1 MTAGN
6 EEHEPLI
13 TSSVD
18 NQRVAFNNSPPDGRS
33 PESSPRGS
41 GNEVTLAIPAQR
53 NYGAI
58 GGVEKV
64 TYTWADINAFATE
77 SRARSRRTW
86 NFWKPSAS
94 GMFQQRKQLLRN
106 VNGAAYPGELLAIM
120 GSSGAGKT
128 TLLNTLTF
136 RTPSGVLSSGTR
148 ALNGQ
153 PATPEALSALSAYVQ
168 QQDLFIGTLTVKEH
182 LIFQAMVRM
191 DRHIPYAQRMR
202 RVQEVITELALTKCQ
217 NTVIGIPGRLKG
229 ISGGEMKRLSF
240 ASEVLTDPPLMFCDE
255 PTSGLDS
262 FMAQNVLQVLKGL
275 AQKGKTVV
283 CTIHQ
288 PSSELYAMFDKLLI
302 MADGKV
308 AFLGSP
314 DQANDFFKDLGAA
327 CPPNYNPADHFIQ
340 LLAGVPGREETT
352 RTTIDTVCTAFARS
366 EIGCKVAAE
375 AENALY
381 FEVCVTVDHFIQ
393 LLAGVPGREETT
405 RTTIDTVCTA
415 FARSEIGCKVAAE
428 AENALYF
435 EVCVTVDHFIQLLAG
450 VPGREETTR
459 TTIDTVC
466 TAFARSEIGCKVAA
480 EAENALYFEV
490 CVTVDHF
497 IQLLA
502 GVPGREETTRTT
514 IDTVCTAFA
523 RSEIGCKVA
532 AEAENALY
540 FEVCVTVDHF
550 IQLLAGVPGREETT
564 RTTIDTVCTAFAR
577 SEIGCKVAAEA
588 ENALYFEVCVTVD
601 HFIQLLAGVP
611 GREET
616 TRTTIDTVCTAFA
629 RSEIGCKVAAE
640 AENAL
645 YFEVCVTVDHFIQLL
660 AGVPGRE
667 ETTRTTID
675 TVCTAF
681 ARSEIGCKVAAEAEN
696 ALYFEVSVTVDHF
709 IQLLAGVPGREETTP
724 PSTRCACEL
733 MRKISSGWADPAWSE
748 ATAMRARR
756 SPYKA
761 SWCAQFRAVLWRS
774 WLSVTKEPMLIKVRF
789 LQTIMVSILIGV
801 IYFGQSLDQDGV
813 MNINGAIF
821 MFLTNMTFQNIFAVI
836 NVFCSELPIFI
847 REHHSGMYRADVYF
861 LSKTLAEAPVFA
873 TIPLVFTTI
882 AYYMIGLN
890 PEPKRFF
897 IASGLAALITNVATS
912 FGYLISCASNS
923 VSMAA
928 SVGPPIIIPFMLFGG
943 FFLNTGSVPPYLGWI
958 SYLSWFHYGNEAL
971 LVNQWSGVET
981 ISCTRENF
989 TCPASGQV
997 VLDTLSFSEDDFTMD
1012 VVSMVLLFI
1021 GFRFLAYLALLYRAR
1036 RGK

>member
-1 MTAGN
+1 MTGAAGN
-6 EEHEPLI
+6 DEHEPLI
-13 TSSVD
+13 ASSVD
-18 NQRVAFNNSPPDGRS
+18 NQRVTYNNSPQDANTPS
-33 PESSPRGS
+33 QSPRTS
-41 GNEVTLAIPAQR
+41 GGEVTLGLSSHR

-58 GGVEKV
+58 GATEKV
-64 TYTWADINAFATE
+64 TYTWADVNAFATE
-77 SRARSRRTW
+77 SRSRSRRFW
-86 NFWKPSAS
+86 HFWKPSAS
-94 GMFQQRKQLLRN
+94 TMFQQRKQLLRS

-136 RTPSGVLSSGTR
+136 RTPSGVVASGTR

-153 PATPEALSALSAYVQ
+153 PATPEALAAMSAYVQ
-168 QQDLFIGTLTVKEH
+168 QQDLFIGTLTVREH
-182 LIFQAMVRM
+182 LIFQALVRM

-202 RVQEVITELALTKCQ
+202 RVQEVISELALSKCQ

-262 FMAQNVLQVLKGL
+262 FMAQNVIQVLKGL
-275 AQKGKTVV
+275 AQKGKTVI

-302 MADGKV
+302 MADGRV

-314 DQANDFFKDLGAA
+314 DQATEFFKELGAA
-327 CPPNYNPADHFIQ
+327 CPANYNPADHFIQ
-340 LLAGVPGREETT
+340 LLAGVPGREEAT
-352 RTTIDTVCTAFARS
+352 RHTIDTVCTAFAKS
-366 EIGCKVAAE
+366 ELGCSIAAE
-375 AENALY
+375 AENVLY
-381 FEVCVTVDHFIQ
+381 NE
-393 LLAGVPGREETT
+393 
-405 RTTIDTVCTA
+405 
-415 FARSEIGCKVAAE
+415 
-428 AENALYF
+428 
-435 EVCVTVDHFIQLLAG
+435 
-450 VPGREETTR
+450 
-459 TTIDTVC
+459 
-466 TAFARSEIGCKVAA
+466 
-480 EAENALYFEV
+480 
-490 CVTVDHF
+490 
-497 IQLLA
+497 
-502 GVPGREETTRTT
+502 
-514 IDTVCTAFA
+514 
-523 RSEIGCKVA
+523 
-532 AEAENALY
+532 
-540 FEVCVTVDHF
+540 
-550 IQLLAGVPGREETT
+550 
-564 RTTIDTVCTAFAR
+564 
-577 SEIGCKVAAEA
+577 
-588 ENALYFEVCVTVD
+588 
-601 HFIQLLAGVP
+601 
-611 GREET
+611 
-616 TRTTIDTVCTAFA
+616 
-629 RSEIGCKVAAE
+629 
-640 AENAL
+640 
-645 YFEVCVTVDHFIQLL
+645 
-660 AGVPGRE
+660 
-667 ETTRTTID
+667 
-675 TVCTAF
+675 
-681 ARSEIGCKVAAEAEN
+681 
-696 ALYFEVSVTVDHF
+696 
-709 IQLLAGVPGREETTP
+709 
-724 PSTRCACEL
+724 
-733 MRKISSGWADPAWSE
+733 RKMASGWADVAWSS
-748 ATAMRARR
+748 TAALRARR

-801 IYFGQSLDQDGV
+801 IYFGQHLDQDGV

-890 PEPKRFF
+890 PAPERFF

-912 FGYLISCASNS
+912 FGYLISCASSS

-943 FFLNTGSVPPYLGWI
+943 FFLNSGSVPPYLGWI
-958 SYLSWFHYGNEAL
+958 SYLSWFRYGNEAL
-971 LVNQWSGVET
+971 LINQWSGVDS
-981 ISCTRENF
+981 IACTRENF

-1012 VVSMVLLFI
+1012 VVNMVLLFI
-1021 GFRFLAYLALLYRAR
+1021 GFRLLAYIALLLRTR

>member
-18 NQRVAFNNSPPDGRS
+18 NQRVAYSNSPPDDRT
-33 PESSPRGS
+33 PESSSPRGS
-41 GNEVTLAIPAQR
+41 GGEVTLAIPAHR

-77 SRARSRRTW
+77 SRSRSRRIW

-182 LIFQAMVRM
+182 LVFQAMVRM

-262 FMAQNVLQVLKGL
+262 FMAQNVIQVLKGL

-366 EIGCKVAAE
+366 EVGCKIAAE

-381 FEVCVTVDHFIQ
+381 FE
-393 LLAGVPGREETT
+393 
-405 RTTIDTVCTA
+405 
-415 FARSEIGCKVAAE
+415 
-428 AENALYF
+428 
-435 EVCVTVDHFIQLLAG
+435 
-450 VPGREETTR
+450 
-459 TTIDTVC
+459 
-466 TAFARSEIGCKVAA
+466 
-480 EAENALYFEV
+480 
-490 CVTVDHF
+490 
-497 IQLLA
+497 
-502 GVPGREETTRTT
+502 
-514 IDTVCTAFA
+514 
-523 RSEIGCKVA
+523 
-532 AEAENALY
+532 
-540 FEVCVTVDHF
+540 
-550 IQLLAGVPGREETT
+550 
-564 RTTIDTVCTAFAR
+564 
-577 SEIGCKVAAEA
+577 
-588 ENALYFEVCVTVD
+588 
-601 HFIQLLAGVP
+601 
-611 GREET
+611 
-616 TRTTIDTVCTAFA
+616 
-629 RSEIGCKVAAE
+629 
-640 AENAL
+640 
-645 YFEVCVTVDHFIQLL
+645 
-660 AGVPGRE
+660 
-667 ETTRTTID
+667 
-675 TVCTAF
+675 
-681 ARSEIGCKVAAEAEN
+681 
-696 ALYFEVSVTVDHF
+696 
-709 IQLLAGVPGREETTP
+709 
-724 PSTRCACEL
+724 
-733 MRKISSGWADPAWSE
+733 RKISQGWADPAWSE
-748 ATAMRARR
+748 ATAIRARR

-801 IYFGQSLDQDGV
+801 IYFGQHLDQDGV

-981 ISCTRENF
+981 IACTRENF

-1012 VVSMVLLFI
+1012 VVNMILLFI

>member
-1 MTAGN
+1 MTAGS

-13 TSSVD
+13 SSSVD
-18 NQRVAFNNSPPDGRS
+18 NQRVTYNNSPQDTS
-33 PESSPRGS
+33 PNDSPRGS
-41 GNEVTLAIPAQR
+41 AGEVTLAIPQPR
-53 NYGAI
+53 SYGAI
-58 GGVEKV
+58 GGAEKV

-77 SRARSRRTW
+77 DRSRNRKFW
-86 NFWKPSAS
+86 NFWRGSNNR
-94 GMFQQRKQLLRN
+94 MFQQRKQLLRN
-106 VNGAAYPGELLAIM
+106 VNGAAYPGELLALM

-136 RTPSGVLSSGTR
+136 RTPSGVMSSGTR

-153 PATPEALSALSAYVQ
+153 PATPEAMAALSAYVQ

-182 LIFQAMVRM
+182 LIFQALVRM

-202 RVQEVITELALTKCQ
+202 RVQEVISELALTKCQ

-262 FMAQNVLQVLKGL
+262 FMAQNVIQVLSGL
-275 AQKGKTVV
+275 AKKGKTIV

-302 MADGKV
+302 MAEGRV

-314 DQANDFFKDLGAA
+314 DQATEFFRDLGAA
-327 CPPNYNPADHFIQ
+327 CPANYNPADHYIQ

-352 RTTIDTVCTAFARS
+352 RHTIDTVCTAFARS
-366 EIGCKVAAE
+366 EIGCKLAAE

-381 FEVCVTVDHFIQ
+381 HE
-393 LLAGVPGREETT
+393 
-405 RTTIDTVCTA
+405 
-415 FARSEIGCKVAAE
+415 
-428 AENALYF
+428 
-435 EVCVTVDHFIQLLAG
+435 
-450 VPGREETTR
+450 
-459 TTIDTVC
+459 
-466 TAFARSEIGCKVAA
+466 
-480 EAENALYFEV
+480 
-490 CVTVDHF
+490 
-497 IQLLA
+497 
-502 GVPGREETTRTT
+502 
-514 IDTVCTAFA
+514 
-523 RSEIGCKVA
+523 
-532 AEAENALY
+532 
-540 FEVCVTVDHF
+540 
-550 IQLLAGVPGREETT
+550 
-564 RTTIDTVCTAFAR
+564 
-577 SEIGCKVAAEA
+577 
-588 ENALYFEVCVTVD
+588 
-601 HFIQLLAGVP
+601 
-611 GREET
+611 
-616 TRTTIDTVCTAFA
+616 
-629 RSEIGCKVAAE
+629 
-640 AENAL
+640 
-645 YFEVCVTVDHFIQLL
+645 
-660 AGVPGRE
+660 
-667 ETTRTTID
+667 
-675 TVCTAF
+675 
-681 ARSEIGCKVAAEAEN
+681 
-696 ALYFEVSVTVDHF
+696 
-709 IQLLAGVPGREETTP
+709 
-724 PSTRCACEL
+724 
-733 MRKISSGWADPAWSE
+733 RKIASGWVESPWSSSL
-748 ATAMRARR
+748 TGRSPR

-789 LQTIMVSILIGV
+789 LQTIMVALLIGV
-801 IYFGQSLDQDGV
+801 IYFGQELDQDGV

-890 PEPKRFF
+890 PSPERFF

-912 FGYLISCASNS
+912 FGYLISCASSS

-943 FFLNTGSVPPYLGWI
+943 FFLNSGSVPPYLGWI
-958 SYLSWFHYGNEAL
+958 SYLSWFRYGNEAL
-971 LVNQWSGVET
+971 LVNQWSGVES
-981 ISCTRENF
+981 IACTRENF
-989 TCPASGQV
+989 TCPASGDV
-997 VLDTLSFSEDDFTMD
+997 VLTTLSFSEKDFTMD
-1012 VVSMVLLFI
+1012 VVNMVLLFI
-1021 GFRFLAYLALLYRAR
+1021 GFRLLAYFALLWRTR

>member
-1 MTAGN
+1 MTAGT

-13 TSSVD
+13 STSVD
-18 NQRVAFNNSPPDGRS
+18 NQTVAFNATPQDGNSPV
-33 PESSPRGS
+33 ETPRTS
-41 GNEVTLAIPAQR
+41 GGEVTLSIPNR

-58 GGVEKV
+58 GGGVEKV
-64 TYTWADINAFATE
+64 TYTWADVNAFATE
-77 SRARSRRTW
+77 NRSRSRRFW
-86 NFWKPSAS
+86 NMWRNSS
-94 GMFQQRKQLLRN
+94 DRMFQQRKQLLRN

-136 RTPSGVLSSGTR
+136 RTPSGVVASGTR

-153 PATPEALSALSAYVQ
+153 PATPEALTALSAYVQ

-182 LIFQAMVRM
+182 LIFQALVRM
-191 DRHIPYAQRMR
+191 DRHIPYTQRMR
-202 RVQEVITELALTKCQ
+202 RVQEVITELALSKCQ

-262 FMAQNVLQVLKGL
+262 FMAQNVIQVLKGL

-302 MADGKV
+302 MADGRV

-314 DQANDFFKDLGAA
+314 DQATEFFKELGAA
-327 CPPNYNPADHFIQ
+327 CPANYNPADHFIQ
-340 LLAGVPGREETT
+340 LLAGVPGREEATKH
-352 RTTIDTVCTAFARS
+352 TIDTVCTAFAKS
-366 EIGCKVAAE
+366 EIGCRLAAE
-375 AENALY
+375 AENALM
-381 FEVCVTVDHFIQ
+381 
-393 LLAGVPGREETT
+393 RERKLTT
-405 RTTIDTVCTA
+405 
-415 FARSEIGCKVAAE
+415 
-428 AENALYF
+428 
-435 EVCVTVDHFIQLLAG
+435 
-450 VPGREETTR
+450 
-459 TTIDTVC
+459 
-466 TAFARSEIGCKVAA
+466 
-480 EAENALYFEV
+480 
-490 CVTVDHF
+490 
-497 IQLLA
+497 
-502 GVPGREETTRTT
+502 
-514 IDTVCTAFA
+514 
-523 RSEIGCKVA
+523 
-532 AEAENALY
+532 
-540 FEVCVTVDHF
+540 
-550 IQLLAGVPGREETT
+550 
-564 RTTIDTVCTAFAR
+564 
-577 SEIGCKVAAEA
+577 
-588 ENALYFEVCVTVD
+588 
-601 HFIQLLAGVP
+601 
-611 GREET
+611 
-616 TRTTIDTVCTAFA
+616 
-629 RSEIGCKVAAE
+629 
-640 AENAL
+640 
-645 YFEVCVTVDHFIQLL
+645 
-660 AGVPGRE
+660 
-667 ETTRTTID
+667 
-675 TVCTAF
+675 
-681 ARSEIGCKVAAEAEN
+681 
-696 ALYFEVSVTVDHF
+696 
-709 IQLLAGVPGREETTP
+709 
-724 PSTRCACEL
+724 
-733 MRKISSGWADPAWSE
+733 GWADAAW
-748 ATAMRARR
+748 AGAAALRARR

-801 IYFGQSLDQDGV
+801 IYFGQHLDQDGV

-890 PEPKRFF
+890 PAPERFF

-912 FGYLISCASNS
+912 FGYLISCASSS

-943 FFLNTGSVPPYLGWI
+943 FFLNSGSVPPYLGWI
-958 SYLSWFHYGNEAL
+958 SYLSWFRYGNEAL

-981 ISCTRENF
+981 IACTRENF

-997 VLDTLSFSEDDFTMD
+997 VLETLSFSEDDFKMD
-1012 VVSMVLLFI
+1012 VINMVLLFI
-1021 GFRFLAYLALLYRAR
+1021 GFRLLAYIALLMRAR
-1036 RGK
+1036 RAK